1 MLKAEVWKFLGTVL
15 ALQASYLVWGIMQ
28 ESIMNTTFTPT
39 PLTPSGKF
47 PSATFCVFSNRVV
60 AVLVAY
66 IACKRVHGSVQ
77 SQAPLMSFTPCS
89 VSNTVSSWAQYQAL
103 NYIPFSL
110 QTLFKATKVIPVMV
124 MGSLLRGNK
133 YKLVE
138 YLEAAA
144 ITIGVG
150 VFSAYKVSPSASA
163 SASAD
168 GAGDEADEEWLG
180 YLCLC
185 SYILCDAF
193 TSQYQSKLYAQ
204 YGKIDHWH
212 MMFGI
217 NASSVCI
224 TTMAMI
230 LSGEIPVVVEFLT
243 YNPETIYYN
252 IATSVTSA
260 TGQIA
265 IYYCIRTYGPTVFT
279 IVMTTRQVF
288 SIVLSNILF
297 DHPTPPGSV
306 AGAVLVFTAVFYSS
320 YRRLGESRNPEA
332 APVGKTKDSSEGL
345 ALNMTDS
352 SSSPS
357 RGVGRAGV
365 GVGVDSWDPMSAKG
379 LLSEEK

>member
-138 YLEAAA
+138 
-144 ITIGVG
+144 
-150 VFSAYKVSPSASA
+150 
-163 SASAD
+163 
-168 GAGDEADEEWLG
+168 
-180 YLCLC
+180 
-185 SYILCDAF
+185 
-193 TSQYQSKLYAQ
+193 
-204 YGKIDHWH
+204 
-212 MMFGI
+212 
-217 NASSVCI
+217 
-224 TTMAMI
+224 
-230 LSGEIPVVVEFLT
+230 
-243 YNPETIYYN
+243 
-252 IATSVTSA
+252 
-260 TGQIA
+260 
-265 IYYCIRTYGPTVFT
+265 
-279 IVMTTRQVF
+279 
-288 SIVLSNILF
+288 
-297 DHPTPPGSV
+297 
-306 AGAVLVFTAVFYSS
+306 
-320 YRRLGESRNPEA
+320 
-332 APVGKTKDSSEGL
+332 
-345 ALNMTDS
+345 
-352 SSSPS
+352 
-357 RGVGRAGV
+357 
-365 GVGVDSWDPMSAKG
+365 
-379 LLSEEK
+379 